1 MLIRETRG
9 KLFIW
14 IENVSNFIS
23 FTTEITSQIQLFPA
37 KFKTQILLN
46 FEYFNFESAYIDT
59 LRLNDIMKRWYMLP
73 KISSNGIVYYNVCY
87 ILRTFLKINLLVTVL
102 VNWLSPKFEILYK
115 VYQKVYW
122 YENTCRSCNVMY
134 VTVQIGPLWLDT
146 STFYSTDKFPRWDLK
161 LRMVYGDFN
170 MNFEIWNKAQT
181 CLCRCIL
188 LPF

>member
-102 VNWLSPKFEILYK
+102 VN
-115 VYQKVYW
+115 
-122 YENTCRSCNVMY
+122 
-134 VTVQIGPLWLDT
+134 
-146 STFYSTDKFPRWDLK
+146 
-161 LRMVYGDFN
+161 
-170 MNFEIWNKAQT
+170 
-181 CLCRCIL
+181 
-188 LPF
+188 